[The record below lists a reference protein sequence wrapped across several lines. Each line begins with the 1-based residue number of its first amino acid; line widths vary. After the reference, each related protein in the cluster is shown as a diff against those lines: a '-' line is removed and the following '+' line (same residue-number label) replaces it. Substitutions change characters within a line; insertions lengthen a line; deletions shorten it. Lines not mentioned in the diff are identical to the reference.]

1 MNTQHILI
9 IVIPTIVII
18 AIVTLV
24 RYLTRTGVFKGRKNE
39 GSKK

>member
-1 MNTQHILI
+1 MSTQHILI

-24 RYLTRTGVFKGRKNE
+24 RYLTRTGVFKGRKNK
-39 GSKK
+39 GPKK